1 MQVGGAGLGRLAL
14 HSRAPYQQHLER
26 ILIDA
31 KISLLRANSR
41 PEVVAVIEQANER
54 LTDLELRVRR
64 ESPESAFAATIA
76 LERRRLQEALR

>member
-1 MQVGGAGLGRLAL
+1 MITMQVGGAGLGRLAL

-41 PEVVAVIEQANER
+41 PEVVAVG
-54 LTDLELRVRR
+54 V
-64 ESPESAFAATIA
+64 SP
-76 LERRRLQEALR
+76 